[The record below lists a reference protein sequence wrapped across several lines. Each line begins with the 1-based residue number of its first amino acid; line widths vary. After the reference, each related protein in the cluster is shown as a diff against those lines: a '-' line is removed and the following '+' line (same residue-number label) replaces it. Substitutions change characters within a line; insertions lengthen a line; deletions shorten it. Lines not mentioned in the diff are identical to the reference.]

1 MGDKVNLELTEQEST
16 GVVVFKTNSLS
27 NLDEIK
33 SIADKVYDFVTG
45 NKLKKVIIDFS
56 EVQFFSSQVLGML
69 LNVRTKLQ
77 PFKGE
82 VIISAINPRLYRV
95 FRITNLDKIFRFFPD
110 RQAALDAVSSCNQKK

>member
-1 MGDKVNLELTEQEST
+1 MSNKVSLELIGQEST

-33 SIADKVYDFVTG
+33 SIADQVYDFVSG
-45 NKLKKVIIDFS
+45 NKLTKVIIDFS

-77 PFKGE
+77 PLKGE
-82 VIISAINPRLYRV
+82 VIISSINPRLYRV

-110 RQAALDAVSSCNQKK
+110 RQAALEAVNACNQKK